1 MAGQSSQKGPQQ
13 GSDDCDFTCPE
24 IVEVSSDGKQKL
36 CGKACPK
43 AKGHGSSH
51 TCSKHGNY

>member
-1 MAGQSSQKGPQQ
+1 MSAQHSHQGTQKGN
-13 GSDDCDFTCPE
+13 DDCDFTCPE
-24 IVEVSSDGKQKL
+24 IVEQPDGTQKA

-43 AKGHGSSH
+43 AKGHGSAQ